1 MTPTELAEQFSNFVN
16 RATREEREELA
27 KAMTYQHRTLVQAQ
41 FGVFLSF
48 AKELADQRDAGN
60 YDARNAYAGELS
72 KKIMNLTNGMTGVPF
87 V

>member
-41 FGVFLSF
+41 FGVFLAF
-48 AKELADQRDAGN
+48 AKELAEQRDAGN